1 MPTVK
6 RFEDLEIWQLA
17 RTIENKIFEQTK
29 TDGLKADYRLKNQI
43 NDASSSIMSNI
54 AEGFG
59 RGSRLEFVNFLS
71 FAKGSAAEVQLQL
84 YNCLD
89 RKYLSVEIF
98 DEIYQIIDLLCKKIS
113 SFIAYL
119 NKTEMKGQKFVDR
132 KNNPKQIT
140 PNT

>member
-54 AEGFG
+54 AKGFG

-71 FAKGSAAEVQLQL
+71 FAKGSAAEVQSQL

>member
-17 RTIENKIFEQTK
+17 RAIENKVFEQTK
-29 TDGLKADYRLKNQI
+29 NESFKTDYRLKNQI

-71 FAKGSAAEVQLQL
+71 FAKGSAAEVQSQL

-89 RKYLSVEIF
+89 RKYIAAELF
-98 DEIYQIIDLLCKKIS
+98 NEIYQMIDLLCKKIS
-113 SFIAYL
+113 SFIIYL
-119 NKTEMKGQKFVDR
+119 NRTEMKGQKFVNR
-132 KNNPKQIT
+132 KNNT
-140 PNT
+140 